1 MHTTYFTAVV
11 DDEGKVKTF
20 ADIYGL
26 DRTVAPVV
34 GKTLPESQ
42 QDIEDEA
49 SPNPAAEVSARNAR
63 KKETT
68 GSIEGLFDTA
78 R

>member
-1 MHTTYFTAVV
+1 VHTTYFTASA
-11 DDEGKVKTF
+11 DADGKVTTF
-20 ADIYGL
+20 ADVYGL
-26 DRTVAPVV
+26 DKKVAPVV
-34 GKTLPESQ
+34 GRTPPESQ
-42 QDIEDEA
+42 QDIEEVAEQKPEA
-49 SPNPAAEVSARNAR
+49 EASARNAR